1 MRQALIT
8 AALLL
13 FSSVVAAPDG
23 PIYAGAVGPDPQTP
37 AGRGLFISGT
47 TAAEVTAL
55 PHYIAAVQRA
65 TSSPHNV
72 SGSSA
77 FIRSFVFSPITRD
90 SGSGSGTITA
100 GRSLHTL
107 IPMIQAAGSGGAQIF
122 IGTNWPS
129 NLEHLPDT
137 YCGQLAFNESFA
149 AADAAASARVAAT
162 FVAQFP
168 QLNFNWYITPEN
180 FLHYLALGCEAKAWG
195 GKHVDGQ
202 TLSRSL
208 GRYLHT
214 WTSALHD
221 VYPAAHFLWSPSC
234 PESPMR
240 QGISTAN
247 GSFISAAAYRARL
260 VQGLS
265 ILLQEAPLVDTLV
278 LQDSIGK
285 ASNVSRDGTVRYGVT
300 AADAIFHAEA
310 AQEAVE
316 QVATTRGS
324 PIARIQIN
332 MEMFLRAG
340 HRVPSKDIVDLAAD
354 PQENQQRMAIYNA
367 ARFALG
373 ASWEMHYW
381 NKQLELGGNWTTKC
395 RPLPCSTN
403 AWAPPCCRESL
414 STHGALGCVDDG
426 GCSHNG
432 QCTNGSCVCSA
443 GWRGGD
449 CHILQLAPAVR
460 PAAQAY
466 CHFNDST
473 WGGTVL
479 YDKGVYH
486 MWFSEMSNNCSLHMY
501 GSVSRIVHATSRTP
515 AGPFIRQAIALPTFA
530 HNPQIIRATDGMFLL
545 FHIGAS
551 VKPACVPD
559 CRAGGP
565 SSTPHCQSKGHG
577 TSIAVAQS
585 PYGPWER
592 VDYVLPDFTNPS
604 PYMFSNGTVLLA
616 ARKNG
621 IHILRAPHWRGPY
634 EHVLRVGEYE
644 DPFLYRD
651 KKGRFHMLSHDRD
664 DHSGGSQEFF
674 ADRGGHWSSVDGL
687 SGWSGPVE
695 AYSTEVVWV
704 DGVSAPLNARQ
715 RPFLFFDPVG
725 RGTYLFNGAGLP
737 GAKSHW
743 NYSFT
748 FVQALDTA

>member
-202 TLSRSL
+202 ALSRSL

-265 ILLQEAPLVDTLV
+265 TLLQEAPLVDTLV

-414 STHGALGCVDDG
+414 STHGVLGCVDDG

-432 QCTNGSCVCSA
+432 RCTNGSCVCSA

-460 PAAQAY
+460 PAA
-466 CHFNDST
+466 
-473 WGGTVL
+473 
-479 YDKGVYH
+479 
-486 MWFSEMSNNCSLHMY
+486 
-501 GSVSRIVHATSRTP
+501 
-515 AGPFIRQAIALPTFA
+515 
-530 HNPQIIRATDGMFLL
+530 
-545 FHIGAS
+545 
-551 VKPACVPD
+551 
-559 CRAGGP
+559 
-565 SSTPHCQSKGHG
+565 
-577 TSIAVAQS
+577 
-585 PYGPWER
+585 
-592 VDYVLPDFTNPS
+592 
-604 PYMFSNGTVLLA
+604 
-616 ARKNG
+616 
-621 IHILRAPHWRGPY
+621 
-634 EHVLRVGEYE
+634 
-644 DPFLYRD
+644 
-651 KKGRFHMLSHDRD
+651 
-664 DHSGGSQEFF
+664 
-674 ADRGGHWSSVDGL
+674 
-687 SGWSGPVE
+687 
-695 AYSTEVVWV
+695 
-704 DGVSAPLNARQ
+704 
-715 RPFLFFDPVG
+715 
-725 RGTYLFNGAGLP
+725 
-737 GAKSHW
+737 
-743 NYSFT
+743 
-748 FVQALDTA
+748 